1 MFVRFGRFLS
11 HPHDAGDE
19 EKGTPTVNS
28 TDEILTRFE
37 AARPRLTSLAHRIV
51 GSHHDAEDAVQSAW
65 LRTQLADPAEINDP
79 DGWFTTT
86 TVRLCLDQLRRRRRR
101 AEVLRP
107 ATESPGAG
115 TAAELSGAA
124 VAAELSGAAVAA
136 ELSGAAVAA
145 EEEFLRREEVSRAL
159 LVLLDRLSPR
169 QRAAYVL
176 HDLFAVP
183 FDQVAD
189 ILGTST
195 DAAKKLAARARA
207 AVRPADPPRRPDS
220 ADHLALVEAFLA
232 AARDGDIERLVVLLA
247 PDAVR
252 TADAR
257 LLPRTAAA
265 TVRGARAVAAETRSF
280 ADRIACAAPIF
291 ADGEAAA
298 VIAPGGQLFA
308 LVGFEFA
315 AGSITR
321 VRITVPEGR
330 DVALALP

>member
-189 ILGTST
+189 ILGAST

-207 AVRPADPPRRPDS
+207 AVRPAVPPRRPDS

-232 AARDGDIERLVVLLA
+232 AARDGDIE
-247 PDAVR
+247 
-252 TADAR
+252 
-257 LLPRTAAA
+257 
-265 TVRGARAVAAETRSF
+265 
-280 ADRIACAAPIF
+280 
-291 ADGEAAA
+291 
-298 VIAPGGQLFA
+298 
-308 LVGFEFA
+308 
-315 AGSITR
+315 
-321 VRITVPEGR
+321 
-330 DVALALP
+330 